1 MIDEYI
7 LRVKENYFKHE
18 CKEGFFPMNTAR
30 DILFITPYFTGSRG
44 NVTTTL
50 RIKEGYEKQG
60 HSVSIFA
67 YAEGGT

>member
-1 MIDEYI
+1 MRTFSELMEPI
-7 LRVKENYFKHE
+7 FSMHA
-18 CKEGFFPMNTAR
+18 KEGLFSMNSTKK
-30 DILFITPYFTGSRG
+30 ILFLTPYFNGSRG

-60 HSVSIFA
+60 YSVLIFA